1 MGNTGLGK
9 DTDISLDV
17 LADMVPNR
25 LESRFALE
33 GKMLHRSG
41 SHILQENTECY
52 GHGLA
57 LYTPLYVRYGSDEGF
72 LESMHGQDSA
82 CLLTHSGSP

>member
-1 MGNTGLGK
+1 
-9 DTDISLDV
+9 
-17 LADMVPNR
+17 
-25 LESRFALE
+25 
-33 GKMLHRSG
+33 MLHRSG